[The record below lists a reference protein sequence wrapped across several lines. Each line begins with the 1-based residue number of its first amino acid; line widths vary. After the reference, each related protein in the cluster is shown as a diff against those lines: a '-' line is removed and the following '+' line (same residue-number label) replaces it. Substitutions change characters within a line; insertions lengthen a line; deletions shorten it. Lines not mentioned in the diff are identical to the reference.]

1 MYICIY
7 IYHDS
12 AAAGRS
18 TFECYNAGT
27 AIATG
32 TLGVSGILSD
42 PRAAELVKFVMREN
56 HNTG

>member
-1 MYICIY
+1 MYIY

-56 HNTG
+56 DNTG